1 MHLCR
6 QLHCLVLQR
15 ASSPDCSLSVRLL
28 RTEVTRSRL
37 APACYRDGLPKTRV
51 PGWSSGF
58 TLLNMPGD
66 GGSAHGIL
74 YAAMKRY
81 VWNLG
86 GLAPAELARR
96 AVHESIA
103 DDVPGQSAKLS
114 YYLTLAVFPLLIFVF
129 DVIGFIAPGSNWLPT
144 LLAYWRHVLPR
155 SAYELIVSTLEQVTA
170 TAGGG
175 KLSLSLVGTIW
186 AASAAMGAIIDGLNK
201 AYEVKEGR
209 PWWKAQLVAIGLTI
223 ALGFFIVIAL
233 AIVLYGN
240 RIGEFLANEVGL
252 GPQFKQ
258 TWTVVQW
265 PIGLIFVLIAFVLL
279 YRYAPDLHG
288 LRWDQVTPG
297 AMVAVGLW
305 LTVSIGFRI
314 YLHYF
319 NHYGATYGSLG
330 AVIILM
336 LWFYLTG
343 AAILVGGEVNAEIEN
358 AAAREGVPGA
368 RLPGEKAPRR
378 RLPKP
383 RKRSQ

>member
-1 MHLCR
+1 MH
-6 QLHCLVLQR
+6 V
-15 ASSPDCSLSVRLL
+15 
-28 RTEVTRSRL
+28 
-37 APACYRDGLPKTRV
+37 
-51 PGWSSGF
+51 
-58 TLLNMPGD
+58 
-66 GGSAHGIL
+66 IL
-74 YAAMKRY
+74 YAAMKEW
-81 VWNLG
+81 VWDIG
-86 GLAPAELARR
+86 GLPPRELARR
-96 AVHESIA
+96 VIRESIA
-103 DDVPGQSAKLS
+103 DDVAGQSAKLS
-114 YYLTLAVFPLLIFVF
+114 YYLVCRLLLVKINVV
-129 DVIGFIAPGSNWLPT
+129 DLIGFVAPGSNWIHT
-144 LLAYWRHVLPR
+144 LLAYWRHVLPH

-209 PWWKAQLVAIGLTI
+209 PWWKAQLVAVGLTI

-252 GPQFKQ
+252 GQQFKQ
-258 TWTVVQW
+258 VWMVIQW

-288 LRWDQVTPG
+288 LRWDQATPG

-305 LTVSIGFRI
+305 LTVSIGLRI

-330 AVIILM
+330 AMIILM

-358 AAAREGVPGA
+358 AAAHEGVPGT
-368 RLPGEKAPRR
+368 RLPGEKAPRP
-378 RLPKP
+378 RLPKL
-383 RKRSQ
+383 R